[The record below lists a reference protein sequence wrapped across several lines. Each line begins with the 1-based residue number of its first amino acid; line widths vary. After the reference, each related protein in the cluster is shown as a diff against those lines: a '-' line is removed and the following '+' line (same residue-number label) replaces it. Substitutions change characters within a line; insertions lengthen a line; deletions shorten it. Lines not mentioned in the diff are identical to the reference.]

1 MWTYKSNSAV
11 LIVLQQNQAKSIKNI
26 VTPCAPPT
34 VPTPIKRTPLLSGHL
49 DEVPKVST

>member
-1 MWTYKSNSAV
+1 MWTYYKLNSAV
-11 LIVLQQNQAKSIKNI
+11 LIVLQSNQSIKKL

-49 DEVPKVST
+49 DEVPKVSA